1 MRPHEMAATQAV
13 ERLEAFRRESRNAA
27 LAREALGT
35 WRRQIAATLLALAKK
50 LEPSIGNQREARTA

>member
-13 ERLEAFRRESRNAA
+13 ERLEAFRRESHNAT

-35 WRRQIAATLLALAKK
+35 WRRQIATTLLALAKK
-50 LEPSIGNQREARTA
+50 LEPNLLASSKPRAA